1 MPSLEILEIA
11 QLNTIL
17 DCLFSMIF
25 CLWIFFPNK
34 GFVRKIFSFFSFG
47 NYFLKFSALF
57 FSHDK
62 FRCQPRK
69 AISYQFFFAFEAHI
83 PYFSGYLLCFWRNW
97 PNLLFPLQII
107 LPSYSVYSC
116 FQLLPP
122 LTTENESIDFP
133 TSYLIISLD
142 G

>member
-11 QLNTIL
+11 QLITNL

-69 AISYQFFFAFEAHI
+69 AISYQFFLHSEHI
-83 PYFSGYLLCFWRNW
+83 
-97 PNLLFPLQII
+97 
-107 LPSYSVYSC
+107 
-116 FQLLPP
+116 
-122 LTTENESIDFP
+122 FP
-133 TSYLIISLD
+133 TSRVTCCASGVIDLICFFPSKLYCPHIVYTAVSNYFYPSPPRMRVLIFLLPTW
-142 G
+142 